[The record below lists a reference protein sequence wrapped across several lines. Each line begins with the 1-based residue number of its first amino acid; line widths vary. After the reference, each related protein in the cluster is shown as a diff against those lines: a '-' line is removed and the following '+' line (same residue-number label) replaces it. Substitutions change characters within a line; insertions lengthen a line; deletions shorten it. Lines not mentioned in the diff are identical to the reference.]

1 MVMVENLVKQNPQM
15 NNAWNIAKQ
24 LSQNGNKEEVLN
36 KIAIQKGINL
46 NEIKQMAKNF
56 GINI

>member
-15 NNAWNIAKQ
+15 NNVWNIAKQ

-36 KIAIQKGINL
+36 KIAMQKGINL
-46 NEIKQMAKNF
+46 DEIKQMAKNF

>member
-1 MVMVENLVKQNPQM
+1 MVRQNPQM

-36 KIAIQKGINL
+36 QIAIQKGINI
-46 NEIKQMAKNF
+46 NEIKQIAQNF

>member
-1 MVMVENLVKQNPQM
+1 MVMVESLVRQNPQM

-36 KIAIQKGINL
+36 QIAIQKGINI
-46 NEIKQMAKNF
+46 NEIKQIAQNF